1 MSGLGALS
9 EGGRVVIVGGGPGGV
24 ACGLLLQRMAQE
36 AGRSL
41 EITIVEGKQF
51 SGAHHHNLC
60 AGVLSPPLPAL
71 LGERVDVC
79 FPGCL
84 AHREISG
91 YILHSPH
98 AQIVLDDQH
107 QPSVALRRVQ
117 FDDYMLEIA
126 RARGL
131 RVVRARAVDL
141 DFHADRAVVYTES
154 VPLEADVVVGAFGM
168 DDGTGAVFARAVDY
182 RPPEALSSIVTRLH
196 PGPEG
201 MTTFGPRIHAFLS
214 GSPHIEFGA
223 VTPKDDHLTINI
235 AGSAVTDEQLAG
247 FLRWPQVRAV
257 LPNFG
262 RAGQLDPTDL
272 KVYKGRFP
280 SSLAHRYYGDR
291 YVLVGDAAGLVRA
304 FKGKGVTSA
313 VLTGMRAAETIFQV
327 GISESAFAQHYAVA
341 NRDIT
346 GDLLYGQGMRLLV
359 RLSARLGMMDPV
371 LRAAR
376 DSRTIQD
383 ALFGA
388 VSGYTTYRKVLGGML
403 RPAAVLAILRAML

>member
-9 EGGRVVIVGGGPGGV
+9 DGSRVVIVGGGPGGV

-36 AGRSL
+36 AARRL
-41 EITIVEGKQF
+41 DITIVEGKQF

-60 AGVLSPPLPAL
+60 AGVLSPPLPDL
-71 LGERVDVC
+71 LGARVDVC

-84 AHREISG
+84 PHREISG

-98 AQIVLDDQH
+98 AQIILDDRY

-131 RVVRARAVDL
+131 TVMRARAVDL

-154 VPLEADVVVGAFGM
+154 APLEADVVVGAFGM
-168 DDGTGAVFARAVDY
+168 DDGTGAVFARAVGY
-182 RPPEALSSIVTRLH
+182 RPPQALASIVTRLH
-196 PGPEG
+196 PGPDG
-201 MTTFGPRIHAFLS
+201 MASFGPHIHAFLS
-214 GSPHIEFGA
+214 ASPHIEFGA

-262 RAGQLDPTDL
+262 RAGELDPTDL

-327 GISESAFAQHYAVA
+327 GISESAFADHYAAA

-359 RLSARLGMMDPV
+359 RLSARLGLMDPV

-376 DSRTIQD
+376 NSATIQE

-388 VSGYTTYRKVLGGML
+388 VSGYTTYRKVLRGML
-403 RPAAVLAILRAML
+403 RPAAVLAILRALR